1 MVDDA
6 PSAAGILIEFHAQ
19 ASNELPGVLA
29 DLAEESGSTRDAT
42 AARWN
47 AVAAANRSMTLRRV
61 AALPTVPRLGEVVYL
76 DPYAEELRVEDVTW
90 LVDPDI
96 GEPHVS
102 IRLSNIDFDVI
113 GDDDD
118 ALDAFRQAGWETEPG

>member
-1 MVDDA
+1 VVDDA
-6 PSAAGILIEFHAQ
+6 HSAAGILIEFHAQ

-47 AVAAANRSMTLRRV
+47 AVAAANRSTTLRRV
-61 AALPTVPRLGEVVYL
+61 AALPAVPRLGEVVYL
-76 DPYAEELRVEDVTW
+76 NPYAEELRVEDVTW

>member
-1 MVDDA
+1 VVDDA
-6 PSAAGILIEFHAQ
+6 PSAPGILIEFHAQ
-19 ASNELPGVLA
+19 ASNELPSVLA
-29 DLAEESGSTRDAT
+29 DLAEERGSMREAT

-47 AVAAANRSMTLRRV
+47 AVAAASRSTMLRRV
-61 AALPTVPRLGEVVYL
+61 AALPAVPRLGEVVYL

-118 ALDAFRQAGWETEPG
+118 ALDAFRDAGWETEPG